1 LTDIPESKKPS
12 EAARAYMAL
21 LTNELVGMAQM
32 VREEGG
38 IRKLLL
44 RFPNEQSVSIV
55 LMRQTDLE
63 RSDLLAHQGKGRHPY
78 QEQMEIKPVCAW
90 CGAERGHP
98 VHT

>member
-1 LTDIPESKKPS
+1 MSDIPESKKPS
-12 EAARAYMAL
+12 EAAKAYMAL
-21 LTNELVGMAQM
+21 LTNEIVGMAQM

-55 LMRQTDLE
+55 LIRQNDLE
-63 RSDLLAHQGKGRHPY
+63 RSQLDAHQGKGRHPY
-78 QEQMEIKPVCAW
+78 QEQMEIRPVCGW
-90 CGAERGHP
+90 CGATRDHP